1 MAVTNSMG
9 NIGYVQ
15 SVLETLI
22 QAERDLRRII
32 QNGQNG
38 GGRTDVFEAQ
48 SFLRQA
54 IAALLKMIP
63 LNRT

>member
-15 SVLETLI
+15 SVLERLI

-32 QNGQNG
+32 QNGQNAG
-38 GGRTDVFEAQ
+38 RRTDVFEAQ

-54 IAALLKMIP
+54 I
-63 LNRT
+63 